1 MTKIAAAGGGSGA
14 DYNAAWERILQ
25 RLIAEFGQNVFQSWF
40 ARLKFDGVEKGMAVL
55 SVPTPFLRSWIR
67 DNYQTRINAMWRE
80 ERKEIES
87 IDLRLRRPGGKAND
101 GESRVLVR
109 DETAKAPQP
118 LAAAAVSAMRDSGKA
133 GDSIPLD
140 PRLTFDNFVAAPTNT
155 LARAA
160 AGEIAG
166 TGNGSAPRYNP
177 LFLHGGV
184 GRGKTHL
191 LHAIAWEVQKRQPQ
205 RKVRLL
211 STDLFMLK
219 FVSAARENDTVS
231 FKNMLR
237 TCDILLIDDLQF
249 LQGKSTHKEFG
260 YTINALI
267 ESGKQIVVV
276 ADRPPAR
283 LEGFDERIKSRR
295 AGGLTLEI
303 GAPDAVLRRAILEKR
318 LESASRDNA
327 ALHLD
332 EDVLAF
338 IARNLS
344 SNGRDIEGALNRLC
358 HHAMHSNEKI
368 TVEKAEMLMRDLMV
382 ARESRPVKIEWIQKI
397 VSQVYKVSRQDLVS
411 ERRTQAVVRPRQI
424 AMYLCKTMTPRSL
437 PDIGKRFGNRDHTT
451 VLHAIRKIESL
462 IAKDELLR
470 REIESLRRRIE
481 DEADRDE

>member
-1 MTKIAAAGGGSGA
+1 MIKTAAAGGGSGA

-67 DNYQTRINAMWRE
+67 DNYQTRISAMWRE
-80 ERKEIES
+80 ERKDIES
-87 IDLRLRRPGGKAND
+87 IDLRLRRPGARAGET
-101 GESRVLVR
+101 ESRANS
-109 DETAKAPQP
+109 DEQRAQSAQ
-118 LAAAAVSAMRDSGKA
+118 AAAVTVAALKESGNA

-140 PRLTFDNFVAAPTNT
+140 PRLTFDNFVSAPTNT

-166 TGNGSAPRYNP
+166 SGSSGAPRYNP

-205 RKVRLL
+205 CRVRLL

-237 TCDILLIDDLQF
+237 TNDLLLIDDLQF

-260 YTINALI
+260 YTINALV

-283 LEGFDERIKSRR
+283 LEGFDERIKSRL

-303 GAPDAVLRRAILEKR
+303 GAPDAVLRRAILERR
-318 LESASRDNA
+318 LESASRENA
-327 ALHLD
+327 ALKLD
-332 EDVLAF
+332 DDVVSF

-368 TVEKAEMLMRDLMV
+368 TVEKAETLMRDLMV

-462 IAKDELLR
+462 ISKDELLR

>member
-1 MTKIAAAGGGSGA
+1 MKHGNSAGGGSGSSGT
-14 DYNAAWERILQ
+14 DYAAAWDRILK
-25 RLIAEFGQNVFQSWF
+25 RLIAEFGHNVFQSWF
-40 ARLKFDGVEKGMAVL
+40 ARLKFDGIDNDSAIL

-67 DNYQTRINAMWRE
+67 DNYQTRISAMWQE
-80 ERKEIES
+80 ERAEVTG
-87 IDLRLRRPGGKAND
+87 IDLRLRRPG
-101 GESRVLVR
+101 
-109 DETAKAPQP
+109 Q
-118 LAAAAVSAMRDSGKA
+118 AAAQAEAVQEAKQAAKSRAEAIATEGRNRSSSSDG
-133 GDSIPLD
+133 IPLD
-140 PRLTFDNFVAAPTNT
+140 PRLTFDSFVAAPTNT

-160 AGEIAG
+160 ANEIANAADG
-166 TGNGSAPRYNP
+166 VAPRYNP
-177 LFLHGGV
+177 LFIHGGV

-191 LHAIAWEVQKRQPQ
+191 LHAIAWEVRNKAPH

-211 STDLFMLK
+211 STDMFMLK
-219 FVSAARENDTVS
+219 FVSAARENDTVA
-231 FKNMLR
+231 FKTMLR
-237 TCDILLIDDLQF
+237 TGDLLLIDDLQF

-260 YTINALI
+260 YTINALV

-283 LEGFDERIKSRR
+283 LEGFDERIKSRL
-295 AGGLTLEI
+295 AGGLALEV
-303 GAPDAVLRRAILEKR
+303 GAPDAVLRRDILDKR
-318 LESASRDNA
+318 LEAVARDNPS
-327 ALHLD
+327 LDLD
-332 EDVLAF
+332 EDVVAF

-358 HHAMHSNEKI
+358 HNAMHCSDKM

-397 VSQVYKVSRQDLVS
+397 VSQVYKISRQDLVS

-451 VLHAIRKIESL
+451 VLHAIRKIEGL
-462 IAKDELLR
+462 ISKDEMMR